1 MSHKRATHL
10 NDKRHKCTI
19 CDRSFKRKRLLDYHV
34 KAQHT
39 GERPYTCDVLY
50 KLLKFKL
57 TLTERYD

>member
-39 GERPYTCDVLY
+39 GERPYTCEVLFDFLY
-50 KLLKFKL
+50 ANKPS
-57 TLTERYD
+57 

>member
-10 NDKRHKCTI
+10 NDKRHKCTT

-39 GERPYTCDVLY
+39 GERPYTCEVM
-50 KLLKFKL
+50 
-57 TLTERYD
+57 